1 LVAAV
6 KHLLA
11 AAGLGICVVI
21 GGERMSHA
29 ATPGESLALLCTEY
43 WEASLRADPVEAT
56 TLGDRRY
63 DERLT
68 DITPAGRAIRQRE
81 LRFFQ
86 SRARGLDVEKLD
98 ARARVDRAF
107 LLDVIASEIARLECD
122 FDGWVVDPL
131 DGPQVA
137 FMNIP
142 AVQPVRTPAEA
153 RAMVHRWEKMG
164 PTLDAHIAN
173 LRRGLAE
180 GRVAARPSVEKVLA
194 ALDAQLERP
203 VEEWPVLEPL
213 AEKHAD
219 WPAEERTQFERGLRA
234 AVTSG
239 FVPALE
245 RYREMLRREILP
257 ATRPAER
264 AGLTHLH
271 GGDDCYTKMILRHT
285 SLELPATEI
294 HRIGQEEVKR
304 IRAEMQELGAK
315 VLGTSD
321 LPEILRRLRT
331 DPALHFTTREE
342 VEGTARAALAR
353 AQAATP
359 QWFGIQPKKPCEVVR
374 MEPHEEPYSTIA
386 YYRQPALD
394 GSRSGRYYINTWKPE
409 TRPRYEAEALAFHE
423 AVPGHHLQ
431 IAIAQELGDLP
442 EFRKHTGCTAF
453 VEGWALYTE
462 RLADEMGLYSG
473 DLDRIGKL
481 SFDAWRCC
489 RLVVDTGIHSLGWSR
504 QQAIEFMVQNTALAE
519 NNIENE
525 VDRYITWPGQALAY
539 KLGQIEILRLRE
551 VARTRLGDRF
561 DIRTFHDVVLRNGA
575 VTLPTLAALVEEWL
589 ATESAGR

>member
-1 LVAAV
+1 MKRRWIAFA
-6 KHLLA
+6 LL
-11 AAGLGICVVI
+11 I
-21 GGERMSHA
+21 GGA
-29 ATPGESLALLCTEY
+29 PVTFGATTSETLATLCGEY
-43 WEASLRADPVEAT
+43 WEAALRADPVEAT

-63 DERLT
+63 DDRLT
-68 DITPAGRAIRQRE
+68 DITPQGRATRQRE
-81 LRFFQ
+81 LQFYQ
-86 SRARGLDVEKLD
+86 SRARGLDLEKLD
-98 ARARVDRAF
+98 AQARVTRTF
-107 LLDVIASEIARLECD
+107 LLDVISSELARLDCD
-122 FDGWVVDPL
+122 FDAWVVDPL
-131 DGPQVA
+131 DGPHVA
-137 FMNIP
+137 IMNIP
-142 AVQPVRTPAEA
+142 SVQPVRTPAEA
-153 RAMVHRWEKMG
+153 RAMVRRWEKMG
-164 PTLDAHIAN
+164 PTLDAHVAN

-180 GRVAARPSVEKVLA
+180 GRVAARPSVEKVLT

-203 VEEWPVLEPL
+203 VAEWPLLEPL
-213 AEKHAD
+213 ATKHDDWSAD
-219 WPAEERTQFERGLRA
+219 ERKQFDRTLRA
-234 AVTSG
+234 AVTTG
-239 FVPALE
+239 IVPALE
-245 RYREMLRREILP
+245 RYRDVLRKEILP
-257 ATRPAER
+257 ASRPAER

-271 GGDDCYTKMILRHT
+271 GGDDCYKKMILSRT
-285 SLELPATEI
+285 SLDLPATEI

-359 QWFGIQPKKPCEVVR
+359 QWFGIQPKAPCEVVR

-394 GSRSGRYYINTWKPE
+394 GSRPGHYYINTWKPE

-431 IAIAQELGDLP
+431 IAIAQELTGLP
-442 EFRKHTGCTAF
+442 EFRKHEGCTAF

-504 QQAIEFMVQNTALAE
+504 EQAIEFMLQNTALAE

-525 VDRYITWPGQALAY
+525 VDRYIAWPGQALAY
-539 KLGQIEILRLRE
+539 KLGQMEILRLRE
-551 VARTRLGDRF
+551 VARAKLGDRF
-561 DIRTFHDVVLRNGA
+561 DIRAFHDVVLRNGA
-575 VTLPTLAALVEEWL
+575 VTLPTLAALVDEWL